1 MYIISYQYWVGIG
14 NFTTGSIK
22 SKLQSVIN
30 NPFYMHFR
38 AYADSDYPPDATIA
52 ARQFAVCDFVLG
64 TTTAVYAYVTTDGTD
79 AKVSHLYIK
88 DD

>member
-1 MYIISYQYWVGIG
+1 
-14 NFTTGSIK
+14 
-22 SKLQSVIN
+22 
-30 NPFYMHFR
+30 MHFR

-88 DD
+88 VDWLKYVYINLHISVIDIMATMHGCDDRL